1 MPACRDRRSC
11 KVMSGDRVISSD
23 VMTVVEVPA
32 MPVRPGAFLSPSED
46 EDVQVPGVE
55 PDETRTP
62 SLATPPTAKPPVTPG
77 TVKPRPGGGPQ
88 P

>member
-1 MPACRDRRSC
+1 VTPRLVRALDP
-11 KVMSGDRVISSD
+11 D
-23 VMTVVEVPA
+23 EVPA

-46 EDVQVPGVE
+46 EDTQVPGAE

-62 SLATPPTAKPPVTPG
+62 SLAPTVRPPAPG